1 MADER
6 KIWDLLMK
14 SIKNEYGTAAVMGN
28 LMAESSMNTR
38 NFTGR
43 NTSKWYSRDEYV
55 DEINSGRYTMDQ
67 FAHDGIAFGLA
78 QWLFY
83 SRKQALYE
91 FAKGR
96 DISSE
101 EVQIGYLL
109 EELPKYK
116 TVWKAVTEAVN
127 IQVPSDIV
135 MEKYERPGN
144 ISEAMK
150 QLRRKYA
157 EQFYSK
163 YHTAPSLE
171 PEPAK
176 KIKKVETTA
185 DNVLMRA
192 GNGKEFGIITRI
204 DKRGTAYPWVAT
216 SENGWHAVTIYD
228 RVAWISGDYSHIIE
242 I

>member
-1 MADER
+1 MADDK

-14 SIKNEYGTAAVMGN
+14 SIQNEYGTAAVMGN
-28 LMAESSMNTR
+28 LMAESSMNTK
-38 NFTGR
+38 NFTGK
-43 NTSKWYSRDEYV
+43 NTAKWYSEDDYV
-55 DEINSGRYTMDQ
+55 AEINSGRYSADE

-78 QWLFY
+78 QWLYY

-91 FAKGR
+91 FAKGK

-144 ISEAMK
+144 ISDAMK
-150 QLRRKYA
+150 QRRHKYA
-157 EQFYSK
+157 EQYYSA
-163 YHTAPSLE
+163 YHAAPS
-171 PEPAK
+171 PEPVK

-185 DNVLMRA
+185 NNVLIRA
-192 GNGKEFGIITRI
+192 GNGKEYGIITRI
-204 DKRGTAYPWVAT
+204 DKKGTAYPWVAS
-216 SENGWHAVTIYD
+216 SENGWHAVSVYD
-228 RVAWISGDYSHIIE
+228 RVAWISGEYSHIIE
-242 I
+242 V